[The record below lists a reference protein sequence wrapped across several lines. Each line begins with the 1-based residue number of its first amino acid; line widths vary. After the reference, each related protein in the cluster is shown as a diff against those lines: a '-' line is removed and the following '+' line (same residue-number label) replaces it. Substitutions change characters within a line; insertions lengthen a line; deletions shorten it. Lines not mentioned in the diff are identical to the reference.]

1 MKEPTVSLNVIGQHG
16 WPFIFNANRFFTDL
30 KRDHILFSLA
40 TPSSDNDFLIFSRA
54 VEDSINVF
62 RGSDFALFTGLDYKP
77 NMWHSICSTWDSTSG
92 LVQLWFDG
100 QPLIRKFISSGT
112 RNIQGHA
119 IIFLGQVKFYCKTL
133 FLYSALYGCSILI
146 LFNCNLYRS
155 RIPMVE
161 ALTLIS
167 LSLAWFLMS
176 TCGTAPS
183 PPVRSRSTWK
193 IWTSLQGMC
202 STGGRWSSRLQ
213 TECW

>member
-1 MKEPTVSLNVIGQHG
+1 MHKTSHCISDCVKCHAWWCLCDAYRS
-16 WPFIFNANRFFTDL
+16 FTDL
-30 KRDHILFSLA
+30 DRSHILFSLS
-40 TPSSDNDFLIFSRA
+40 TPSAANDFLVFKASSTAIHLYARNKKTI
-54 VEDSINVF
+54 VEP
-62 RGSDFALFTGLDYKP
+62 GDYKL
-77 NMWHSICSTWDSTSG
+77 NTWHSICSTWDSTSG

-183 PPVRSRSTWK
+183 PPVRSRCTWK